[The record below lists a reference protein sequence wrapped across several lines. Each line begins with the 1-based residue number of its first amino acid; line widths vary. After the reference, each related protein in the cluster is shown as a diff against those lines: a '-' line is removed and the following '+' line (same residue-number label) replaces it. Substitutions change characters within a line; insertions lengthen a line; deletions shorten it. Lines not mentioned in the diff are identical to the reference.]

1 MKLNLGQIK
10 SELDA
15 ATNECQIGW
24 VNYLNDRRSKSYLVY
39 NNLFTRM
46 MSLERLY
53 TLAKQVNAVVDELH
67 LSDEYTEE
75 GQ

>member
-24 VNYLNDRRSKSYLVY
+24 VNYLNDRRSKKLP
-39 NNLFTRM
+39 
-46 MSLERLY
+46 SL
-53 TLAKQVNAVVDELH
+53 Q
-67 LSDEYTEE
+67 
-75 GQ
+75 